1 MPLMTLDADLA
12 VLEERYSPPTLTV
25 LGTLHELTLGKCFFG
40 KEFGGSDGFEFMGI
54 NVPVSNCSG

>member
-1 MPLMTLDADLA
+1 MRPMTFDADSA
-12 VLEERYSPPTLTV
+12 FIEETYRPPAMTV
-25 LGTLHELTLGKCFFG
+25 LGTLHELTLSRCFFG